1 MPQRRVLVVDD
12 EDTIREIAALSLE
25 AVAGWD
31 VLTAASGRDGHREA
45 AAAGPD
51 AILLDVMMP
60 DLDGPATV
68 ALLRSD
74 PATSGI
80 PIILVTAKVQASE
93 RQRFSSLD
101 GVSGVIAKPFDPMT
115 LAEQV
120 QELLAWRS

>member
-1 MPQRRVLVVDD
+1 MSQRRVLVVDD

-31 VLTAASGRDGHREA
+31 VSTAASGREGHRRA
-45 AAAGPD
+45 ADAYPD

-80 PIILVTAKVQASE
+80 PIIMVTAKVQASE
-93 RQRFSSLD
+93 RQRFASLA

-115 LAEQV
+115 LADEV
-120 QELLAWRS
+120 REMLGWEA